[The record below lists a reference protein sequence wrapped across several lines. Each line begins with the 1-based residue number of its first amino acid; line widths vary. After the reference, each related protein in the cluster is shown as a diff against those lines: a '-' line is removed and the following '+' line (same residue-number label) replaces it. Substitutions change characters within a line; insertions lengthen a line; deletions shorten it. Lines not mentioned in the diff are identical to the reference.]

1 MEALLGKR
9 AREGARHRGRS
20 DARRVDL
27 RVLPQLYL
35 HRVRLHGRSEVRTL
49 VPFGE
54 QRGTGG
60 TLGLSDP
67 GSSLRASCGSLA
79 VSPCSQHSSLKDVF
93 NNLPG
98 SGGQSSSLPASYTV
112 HRWLEFV
119 WSEF

>member
-9 AREGARHRGRS
+9 ARQGARHRGRS
-20 DARRVDL
+20 DAKRVDL

-67 GSSLRASCGSLA
+67 APPESQLCSLA